1 MYLCIYIFLYF
12 YICQSVD
19 GNKKPQ
25 RNYFPALKLSACVI
39 TLPPRM
45 WYDSSNVHQI
55 HLRPHTCN
63 KCARESLDVCGGIS
77 NILKFVF
84 PLSSNAD
91 KSVERVCKILINAD
105 IWDLGAIVEAELRTK
120 RIFCIYIYIYIGNS
134 GNYNAFFVKYKR
146 NWSAASVELC
156 YKCS

>member
-1 MYLCIYIFLYF
+1 MYLCIYVYTYF
-12 YICQSVD
+12 YTFIYVSPLMVIRNRSAIISQPWSWVLVLSRCRHGCDTIPQTFTRYTYDRIC
-19 GNKKPQ
+19 
-25 RNYFPALKLSACVI
+25 
-39 TLPPRM
+39 
-45 WYDSSNVHQI
+45 
-55 HLRPHTCN
+55 TCN

-120 RIFCIYIYIYIGNS
+120 RIFCIYIYIH
-134 GNYNAFFVKYKR
+134 R
-146 NWSAASVELC
+146 
-156 YKCS
+156 